1 MVQSLEVAAVA
12 VVTPSPT
19 PRPTPNPTPN
29 PTPRPTPRPTA
40 DPTKNPT
47 PRPTPRPT
55 SVPTHSPTHDPTSIP
70 TPKPSFAGTT
80 PRPTADP
87 TANPTHSPT
96 HDPTHSPSHDPT
108 HSPTHNPTS
117 VPTPKPSFAT
127 TPGPTPPTVVIDV
140 CADSATWFKSGQP
153 KKPCDW
159 VARKPDKRC
168 EKSDPDDV
176 LGAVACPVACNTCDS
191 DNDAVCDDSPT
202 WFKDGQP
209 KKPCEWVAF
218 NAKERCNKSD
228 ADGVKAS
235 VGCPAACGTC
245 AGAKDDDAAGD
256 DAVCA
261 DSATW
266 FKSGQPKKPCDW
278 VARKPDKRCEKSDP
292 DDVLG
297 AVACPVACNTCDSD
311 NDAVCDD
318 SPTWFKDGQPK
329 KPCEWVAF
337 NAKERCNKSDADG
350 VKASVGCPAACGTCA
365 GAKDDA
371 VCADSATWLKGG
383 QPEKPCDWVAGNT
396 GKRCQKEDAGGVE
409 AFVGCPVTCGTC

>member
-1 MVQSLEVAAVA
+1 MLRFLLVAGAASVGAVVEFAVSGGRFLEPYYTISPNPIGFKFQPGESYVFNAGAFGISANHPFAIGAARNVEPTFVVSKNHPDGGAGGMSGSSGSISFTIPADYKGTLAYYCKFHSSMVQSLEVAAVA

-245 AGAKDDDAAGD
+245 AGAKDD
-256 DAVCA
+256 
-261 DSATW
+261 
-266 FKSGQPKKPCDW
+266 
-278 VARKPDKRCEKSDP
+278 
-292 DDVLG
+292 
-297 AVACPVACNTCDSD
+297 
-311 NDAVCDD
+311 
-318 SPTWFKDGQPK
+318 
-329 KPCEWVAF
+329 
-337 NAKERCNKSDADG
+337 
-350 VKASVGCPAACGTCA
+350 
-365 GAKDDA
+365 A